1 MKNFKKSRTKFFS
14 SIVLSGVVLGS
25 AVLSNVSFNKVFAM
39 QKAEEN
45 VEQNFIET
53 DMFRFLLEHV
63 TEEDI
68 SKYNILKWEAKLDPK
83 VYYILTQ
90 LSLVELITLFKIAV
104 IKLNEG
110 NKENALVVLSC
121 FKKIFKDPKLTKEK
135 IWDYFKSLKS
145 GGSSFDKNAAA
156 NVPLINA
163 CKLAYEKYKD
173 IESSFANDDFPFFQ
187 SNSY

>member
-1 MKNFKKSRTKFFS
+1 MGNFKINSKK
-14 SIVLSGVVLGS
+14 VLSGVVLSSIVLGNTF
-25 AVLSNVSFNKVFAM
+25 LSNASFSKVFAM

-90 LSLVELITLFKIAV
+90 LSLVELITLFKIAE
-104 IKLNEG
+104 IKLEEG
-110 NKENALVVLSC
+110 NKNAETVQNCL
-121 FKKIFKDPKLTKEK
+121 KNIFSDQKLTKKK
-135 IWDYFKSLKS
+135 IRDYFGSHKS

>member
-1 MKNFKKSRTKFFS
+1 MNFKKSRTKFFS
-14 SIVLSGVVLGS
+14 SIVLSGIVLGKTI
-25 AVLSNVSFNKVFAM
+25 LSNVSFNKVFAM
-39 QKAEEN
+39 QEAEEN

-53 DMFRFLLEHV
+53 DMFRFLLELV

-90 LSLVELITLFKIAV
+90 LSLVELITLFKIAE
-104 IKLNEG
+104 IKLEEG
-110 NKENALVVLSC
+110 NKNAETVQNCL
-121 FKKIFKDPKLTKEK
+121 KNIFSDPKLTKEK

-173 IESSFANDDFPFFQ
+173 VPSKFATEAFSF
-187 SNSY
+187 S